1 MAQRLPEQVASDY
14 MLPVKTAHL
23 NMAFKRNSALS
34 YFNATSYFKRILPCL
49 SHQVLSSSVKKQ
61 RLSPEDAEATD
72 DSLQHMKV
80 EAKEESQET
89 RNDEGDKD

>member
-1 MAQRLPEQVASDY
+1 